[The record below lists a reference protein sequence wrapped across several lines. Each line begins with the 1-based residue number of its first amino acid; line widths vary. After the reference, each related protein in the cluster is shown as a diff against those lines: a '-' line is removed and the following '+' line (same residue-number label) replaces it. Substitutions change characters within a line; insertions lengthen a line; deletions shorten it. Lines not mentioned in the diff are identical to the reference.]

1 MNDIYRQRLAGCFM
15 GYAIGDALGL
25 GTEFMTEREAAIRYP
40 QGLTDY
46 SQIIRDA
53 HRGQWKRGDF
63 TNDTRILLTIAE
75 EILRQGHVDQKAI
88 ARKLVEWYDNDHST
102 DHIACIRWCL
112 SDPDYVTDPPGTAH
126 KVWSQMGNFEATN
139 EALGRG
145 ILGATMHENARE
157 TTNSLVC
164 LTHYGMRCLCTA
176 HIVGHMAYDLLWH
189 GHVTPVEALAS
200 LARNF
205 DETVVPYIY
214 RAYDGSLEDLQL
226 DDEDLCNNAAH
237 SMMAALWP
245 LWHCDSA
252 EQTLYTM
259 VMAAGDAD
267 TNAAAATALA
277 GIRYGYDSLPKHLI
291 EGLHERQKVEDLAR
305 RWSDLVLTDS
315 DCPY

>member
-1 MNDIYRQRLAGCFM
+1 MNDIYRQRLAGGLM

-25 GTEFMTEREAAIRYP
+25 GTEFMTVPEAAIRYP

-53 HRGQWKRGDF
+53 HRGQWQRGDF
-63 TNDTRILLTIAE
+63 TNDTQILLIIAE
-75 EILRQGHVDQKAI
+75 EILRHGHIHQKAI
-88 ARKLVEWYDNDHST
+88 AQKLVEWYNDDEST

-112 SDPDYVTDPPGTAH
+112 SDPEYVENPIATAH
-126 KVWSQMGNFEATN
+126 KVWTQMGHFNATN

-145 ILGATMHENARE
+145 ILSATMHEYVHEATE
-157 TTNSLVC
+157 TLVGM
-164 LTHYGMRCLCTA
+164 THYGMRCLCTA
-176 HIVGHMAYDLLWH
+176 QVVAQMAYDLLWH

-200 LARNF
+200 QARNF

-214 RAYDGSLEDLQL
+214 RAYEGSLKDLQL
-226 DDEDLCNNAAH
+226 DDEDLCNDAAH

-252 EQTLYTM
+252 EQTLNTI

-277 GIRYGYDSLPKHLI
+277 GLRYGYDSLPKHLI
-291 EGLHERQKVEDLAR
+291 EGLTERKKIEDLTR
-305 RWSDLVLTDS
+305 RWSDFVLTHFEQN
-315 DCPY
+315 Y